1 VDTVSGYVDHIVYR
15 NEDNGYTV
23 LSLSCEEYEEMT
35 CVGSLGPVSE
45 GEYLEM
51 SGEFVEHPVYG
62 PQLKV
67 SSYSVREPEDVVS
80 IERYLGSGA
89 VRGIGKKLAS
99 AIVQLFGDDTFRII
113 EEEPERLAEVK
124 GISLSKAQD
133 ISLQID
139 EKKGMRN
146 AMIFLQKYGI
156 SMALSVKIYEHYGTD
171 LYSVIKENPYRLA
184 DDIDGVGFRVADEI
198 ASRSGIRTDSEFRI
212 RSGLLYTLMQAAA
225 EGHVYLPRRLLL
237 YRTGEM
243 LGLPQEELDKFV
255 MDLAVDRKVVL
266 REIKT
271 GQDDNDSDSCAVY
284 SSSFY
289 YMERN
294 TAEMLHA
301 LNVKYNVREAE
312 LSRRIRRIEKEEQI
326 TLDDLQR
333 TAVAET
339 VRNGLLVITGGPGTG
354 KTTTINTIIRYFNED
369 GCDIRLAA
377 PTGRAARRMTEATG
391 YEAQTI
397 HRLLE
402 VNAGITGYGSG
413 SFDRNEQNPLEC
425 DVVIIDEMSMVDIW
439 LMNALLS
446 ALTAGTR
453 LILVGDTSQLPSVG
467 PGSVLKDIVASH
479 AFNVVMLTKIFRQA
493 ALSDI
498 ILNAHRINN
507 GEPVDL
513 SNDSKDFFFLKRSD
527 PNRIISNMITL
538 IQDKLP
544 GYIEADQS
552 EIQVITPTRKGPL
565 GVERLN
571 RILQQYLNPPDDAKD
586 EKLAGDV
593 LFRTGDKVMQ
603 IRNDYQLVWNVRG
616 RSGVVTAHG
625 LGVFNGD
632 TGVITRISTFDETVT
647 VMFDENKEVEYTF
660 ASLDELDLAYAI
672 TVHKSQGSEYP
683 AVILP
688 LLNGPQMLFNRNLL
702 YTAVTRARR
711 CVTILGSED
720 TVNEMIRNTRE
731 QKRYTGLA
739 ECIRE
744 TGELGG

>member
-1 VDTVSGYVDHIVYR
+1 MDHIVYR

-23 LSLSCEEYEEMT
+23 LSLSCDEYEEMT

-45 GEYLEM
+45 GEYLEL
-51 SGEFVEHPVYG
+51 SGDFVEHPVYG
-62 PQLKV
+62 IQLKV
-67 SSYSVREPEDVVS
+67 SSYSIKEPEDAVS

-89 VRGIGKKLAS
+89 VRGIGRKLAA
-99 AIVQLFGDDTFRII
+99 AIVKQFGEDTFRII

-124 GISLSKAQD
+124 GISLNKAQD

-139 EKKGMRN
+139 EKKDMRN

-156 SMALSVKIYEHYGTD
+156 SMTLSVKIYDHYGAE
-171 LYSVIKENPYRLA
+171 LYSVIQENPYRLA
-184 DDIDGVGFRVADEI
+184 DDIDGIGFQIADEI
-198 ASRSGIRTDSEFRI
+198 ASKVGIQTDSEFRI
-212 RSGLLYTLMQAAA
+212 RSGLLYTLAQAAG
-225 EGHVYLPRRLLL
+225 EGHVYLPRRQLLS
-237 YRTGEM
+237 RTGEM
-243 LGLPQEELDKFV
+243 LGILPEDLDKFV
-255 MDLAVDRKVVL
+255 MDLAIDRKVVL
-266 REIKT
+266 RET
-271 GQDDNDSDSCAVY
+271 DEERESSDSGSSAVY
-284 SSSFY
+284 AAQYY

-301 LNVKYNVREAE
+301 LNIKYSVEERD
-312 LSRRIRRIEKEEQI
+312 LSRRIRRIEEEEHI
-326 TLDDLQR
+326 VLDDLQR

-354 KTTTINTIIRYFNED
+354 KTTTINTIIRYFREE

-402 VNAGITGYGSG
+402 VNAGISGYGSG
-413 SFDRNEQNPLEC
+413 SFDRNADNPLEC
-425 DVVIIDEMSMVDIW
+425 GVVIIDEMSMVDIW

-446 ALTAGTR
+446 ALTAGTH

-493 ALSDI
+493 AMSDI

-513 SNDSKDFFFLKRSD
+513 SNDSRDFFFLKRSD
-527 PNRIISNMITL
+527 PNRIISNIITL
-538 IQDKLP
+538 VQDKLP

-571 RILQQYLNPPDDAKD
+571 RILQQYLNPPDESKE
-586 EKLAGDV
+586 EKMAGDV

-603 IRNDYQLVWNVRG
+603 IRNDYQLVWKIRG
-616 RSGVVTAHG
+616 RGGIVTSDG
-625 LGVFNGD
+625 TGVFNGD
-632 TGVITRISTFDETVT
+632 TGIITQISTFDETVT
-647 VMFDENKEVEYTF
+647 VLFDENREVEYSF

-702 YTAVTRARR
+702 YTAVTRARK

-720 TVNEMIRNTRE
+720 TLNEMIRNTRE
-731 QKRYTGLA
+731 QRRYTGLA
-739 ECIRE
+739 GCIRE
-744 TGELGG
+744 TGEQGG